1 MQEFLAKFKAEG
13 ERALVDRGQGRE
25 SALCCYVA
33 GGDLLIEETPGVG
46 KTTLVKTV
54 ARVLGLD
61 CKRVQFTNDLLPADI
76 LGGQV
81 FDAGSRRLS
90 FHRGPIL
97 AQLVRGDELSRASP
111 RMMTC
116 TRVAEIDEAC
126 LYARPGVVSTPRSA
140 WPDLVGRLSVSGARA
155 RSPPAG

>member
-13 ERALVDRGQGRE
+13 ERALVDRGQERE

-46 KTTLVKTV
+46 KTTPVKTV

-116 TRVAEIDEAC
+116 TRLPRLMRRA
-126 LYARPGVVSTPRSA
+126 STPAPGS
-140 WPDLVGRLSVSGARA
+140 
-155 RSPPAG
+155 